1 MHLDTTM
8 QLAQIRTDEVRRSV
22 THHHTPST
30 RRIRTRSRW
39 TRRSS

>member
-8 QLAQIRTDEVRRSV
+8 QLAQIRTDEVRRTA
-22 THHHTPST
+22 THHRHPST
-30 RRIRTRSRW
+30 RSPRVRSRR